1 MRVYSDSRDGTQI
14 IETNATFPNGRKRR
28 DFIATS
34 SRLMCT
40 SCDPIGRQEV
50 CFSSYCVHVGDTAV
64 FVFLNNGTLQE
75 TLPLSGCLP
84 QYLEPSTDTVTGAIV
99 FVACRP
105 TNTGRPQYRELNYIG
120 QQFELTSKVI
130 PNGNDFPL
138 TPHNGV
144 FSGGQDDFGL
154 QNDFFFYIWNN
165 ALYLEVVGG
174 YEGPRQLA
182 LQAGVCDT
190 KDALHAMPPRDN
202 KPQFL
207 LRCSRLNVT
216 KWFIVTVDTP
226 EDFSLEVTE
235 INDSTGTPYA
245 STTMIAFVD
254 SNNLTVYEISNLR
267 HYPGMKTFSGP
278 IKQIDFLSSNQ
289 LLVVV
294 SGQNHS
300 LIDMPV
306 FVRSVGAR
314 GVTELPS
321 SVAYCPIGGTCLPH
335 KLLNQNVLVLFIR
348 NQSFYDAVFYNLT
361 DPAQRLGTLPR
372 FINRPQVVF
381 YDRLPSPPAADLPP
395 ATLPI
400 PSPPIPPPTS
410 PPTPL
415 LTPSPPTLPIVST
428 TTSNP
433 VSLLAVPGPSSTSD
447 PVLDPSSVLPGV
459 PTLYPPLE
467 PTPISPTDDSSQQMP
482 YPRLT
487 EGESIGISLSVVV
500 VTIIVFAVVA
510 VLGCY
515 VHRRAKQLSECHVT
529 SPMEETAN
537 SPPRDPPIGEEAI
550 AVITLTLPPSS
561 DGQPITLPPHP
572 AGSQSSSG
580 YSSLVHSRAHSP
592 SNLAYPPTNAV
603 NRQSN
608 CSADSYHDLSHVA
621 STEHDG
627 PPDQARDEVAPPDG
641 TSQGGDITST
651 RTPASA
657 PPSTQT
663 KQSAM
668 VTGTLQTS

>member
-1 MRVYSDSRDGTQI
+1 MRVYSDSREGTQI

-28 DFIATS
+28 DFITTS

-50 CFSSYCVHVGDTAV
+50 CFSSYCVYLGDTAV

-84 QYLEPSTDTVTGAIV
+84 RYLEPSTDTVTGATV

-105 TNTGRPQYRELNYIG
+105 TDTGQPQYRELNYIG

-144 FSGGQDDFGL
+144 FSGGQDDFGF
-154 QNDFFFYIWNN
+154 QKDFFLYIRNN
-165 ALYLEVVGG
+165 RLYLEVVGG

-182 LQAGVCDT
+182 LQAGVCGT

-207 LRCSRLNVT
+207 LRCTRSNVT

-306 FVRSVGAR
+306 FVRSVGAQ

-335 KLLNQNVLVLFIR
+335 KLLNQNVLVLFIW

-381 YDRLPSPPAADLPP
+381 YDRLPSPPAADPPP

-400 PSPPIPPPTS
+400 PSPPTPPPTS

-415 LTPSPPTLPIVST
+415 LTSSLPPTLPIVST

-433 VSLLAVPGPSSTSD
+433 VSSLAVSGPSSTSD

-459 PTLYPPLE
+459 PTSSPPFE
-467 PTPISPTDDSSQQMP
+467 PTPIGRTDDP
-482 YPRLT
+482 DTVLKV
-487 EGESIGISLSVVV
+487 GIALPVL
-500 VTIIVFAVVA
+500 VA
-510 VLGCY
+510 VAFLFIVIVAVAGCY
-515 VHRRAKQLSECHVT
+515 VRRTRTPCLHSQSYTTTPE
-529 SPMEETAN
+529 
-537 SPPRDPPIGEEAI
+537 EEAPKTHHREGPVGI
-550 AVITLTLPPSS
+550 EATTRSMGTPVPTS
-561 DGQPITLPPHP
+561 DEEP
-572 AGSQSSSG
+572 SSG
-580 YSSLVHSRAHSP
+580 YSSQATSCRHTPPPPPAPSR
-592 SNLAYPPTNAV
+592 
-603 NRQSN
+603 
-608 CSADSYHDLSHVA
+608 
-621 STEHDG
+621 
-627 PPDQARDEVAPPDG
+627 DQVAPPDG
-641 TSQGGDITST
+641 NSIDGDAASPPANQLLST
-651 RTPASA
+651 VNSA
-657 PPSTQT
+657 LDQLVVGINS
-663 KQSAM
+663 
-668 VTGTLQTS
+668 LQTS